1 MPKTANDDL
10 EKVGEGPCVFRG
22 CFAFSP
28 DMHPD
33 LAKLLEAGRI
43 NQAVA
48 GRLDQV
54 SPGKFCLHKAWGAG
68 KVVDWDLS
76 GKKVTIDFEQSSGQV
91 MDLQFALQ
99 RTEPLDPGDF
109 RAKKVEQLEELRALA
124 KSDAVALVIH
134 LLESH
139 GGTMSVDAL
148 ERELTGAVVPADDF
162 RKWWDA
168 AKRALRDSKRVIV
181 PSRRTEPLS
190 LRSGD
195 MSPAEALVSDFEQA
209 RDLKTMSKAL
219 EAITLDLALFKA
231 DPPALQRLLAGINEA
246 ASKSIRIQ
254 LGPVIELLSA
264 RDELVRAFSDIE
276 LPAESMRLADVLAA
290 EEHRLADALT
300 ALSAGRQRAI
310 YDQFHI
316 AFGDRWVEV
325 LTYIFDKVGSRGVA
339 EIAKLMEEKGHM
351 KTLEA
356 HLVSALAR
364 RSLGTDALIWVCRE
378 RHTIA
383 SGIFSSEVGACILN
397 LLETDHL
404 SDGPRKTTR
413 LQTLVSDDKALLSDI
428 VGSMDVNEARNFGR
442 RLMECPVFNDLDRKS
457 LMARVIKARPE
468 TGELVSGQ
476 KSQKDEEL
484 LVSWPSLERKKEE
497 LDDIVRNRIPQ
508 NTKDI
513 SIAREYGDLRENFE
527 YKSAKDQQ
535 KYLNNRKTELQRD
548 ISRARG
554 TDFKGADA
562 SAVNIGTIVNLI
574 NGDGKEETYTVLGAW
589 DSDPEK
595 KELSYLSE
603 LGAAFLN
610 KKVGETVQVRDQNT
624 EALHSYTIKSITPVN
639 P

>member
-1 MPKTANDDL
+1 
-10 EKVGEGPCVFRG
+10 
-22 CFAFSP
+22 
-28 DMHPD
+28 MHPD

-48 GRLDQV
+48 GRLDQLA
-54 SPGKFCLHKAWGAG
+54 PGKFCLHKAWGAG

-76 GKKVTIDFEQSSGQV
+76 AKKVTIDFEQSSGQV

-99 RTEPLDPGDF
+99 RTEALDPGDF

-124 KSDAVALVIH
+124 KSDSVALVIH

-168 AKRALRDSKRVIV
+168 TKRSLRESKRVIV

-190 LRSGD
+190 LRAGD

-219 EAITLDLALFKA
+219 EAITGDLALFKA
-231 DPPALQRLLAGINEA
+231 DPAALQRLLVGINEA

-254 LGPVIELLSA
+254 LGPAIELLSA
-264 RDELVRAFSDIE
+264 RDELVKAFRDIE
-276 LPAESMRLADVLAA
+276 LPAESLRLSDVLAA

-300 ALSAGRQRAI
+300 ALSASRQRAI
-310 YDQFHI
+310 YDQFNV
-316 AFGDRWVEV
+316 AFGDRWVDV
-325 LTYIFDKVGSRGVA
+325 LTFIFDKVGSRGVA
-339 EIAKLMEEKGHM
+339 EIAKLLDEQGYM

-364 RSLGTDALIWVCRE
+364 RSLATDALIWVCRE

-413 LQTLVSDDKALLSDI
+413 LQSLVSDDKALLGDI

-442 RLMECPVFNDLDRKS
+442 RLMECPVFNELDRKS

-497 LDDIVRNRIPQ
+497 LDDIIRNRIPQ

-535 KYLNNRKTELQRD
+535 KYLNNRKSELQRD

-554 TDFKGADA
+554 TDFKGVDA
-562 SAVNIGTIVNLI
+562 STVNIGTIVTLVSES
-574 NGDGKEETYTVLGAW
+574 GEQVVYRVLGAW

-603 LGAAFLN
+603 LGAALLN
-610 KKVGETVQVRDQNT
+610 KKPGETVQVRDQES
-624 EALHSYTIKSITPVN
+624 EAIHTYTVQSITPVN

>member
-1 MPKTANDDL
+1 
-10 EKVGEGPCVFRG
+10 
-22 CFAFSP
+22 
-28 DMHPD
+28 MHPD

-48 GRLDQV
+48 GRLDQL

-68 KVVDWDLS
+68 KVVGWELS
-76 GKKVTIDFEQSSGQV
+76 EKKVTIDFEQSTGQV

-99 RTEPLDPGDF
+99 RTEVLDASDF
-109 RAKKVEQLEELRALA
+109 RAKKVEQLEELRSLA
-124 KSDAVALVIH
+124 KADSVALVIH
-134 LLESH
+134 LLQSH

-148 ERELTGAVVPADDF
+148 ERELSGAVVPADDF

-168 AKRALRDSKRVIV
+168 AKKALRESKRVIV

-190 LRSGD
+190 LRAGD
-195 MSPAEALVSDFEQA
+195 MSPADALVSDFEQA

-231 DPPALQRLLAGINEA
+231 DPPALQRLLVGITESA
-246 ASKSIRIQ
+246 TKSIRIQ
-254 LGPVIELLSA
+254 LGPAIELLSA
-264 RDELVRAFSDIE
+264 RDELVKSFRDID
-276 LPAESMRLADVLAA
+276 LPPESLRLSDVLAA
-290 EEHRLADALT
+290 EEHRLSDALT
-300 ALSAGRQRAI
+300 TLSAGRQRAI
-310 YDQFHI
+310 YEQFPI

-325 LTYIFDKVGSRGVA
+325 LTGIFDKVGSRGVA
-339 EIAKLMEEKGHM
+339 EIAKLLEEKGHM
-351 KTLEA
+351 KVLAT
-356 HLVSALAR
+356 HLISALAR

-378 RHTIA
+378 RNGSA
-383 SGIFSSEVGACILN
+383 SEVFSGEVGACILN

-413 LQTLVSDDKALLSDI
+413 LQSQLSDDKELLSDI

-442 RLMECPVFNDLDRKS
+442 RLMECPVFNELDRKS

-468 TGELVSGQ
+468 TGELVAGRGA
-476 KSQKDEEL
+476 KKEEEL

-497 LDDIVRNRIPQ
+497 LDDIIRVRIPQ

-527 YKSAKDQQ
+527 YKSSKDQQ

-562 SAVNIGTIVNLI
+562 TSVNIGTIVNLI
-574 NGDGKEETYTVLGAW
+574 NEDGQELTYTVLGAW

-610 KKVGETVQVRDQNT
+610 KKPGETVQVRDQHT
-624 EALHSYTIKSITPVN
+624 EVLHTYTIKSIAPVN

>member
-1 MPKTANDDL
+1 
-10 EKVGEGPCVFRG
+10 
-22 CFAFSP
+22 
-28 DMHPD
+28 MHPD

-48 GRLDQV
+48 GRLDQLA
-54 SPGKFCLHKAWGAG
+54 PGKFCLHKAWGAG

-76 GKKVTIDFEQSSGQV
+76 AKKVTIDFEQSSGQV

-99 RTEPLDPGDF
+99 RTEVLDPGDF
-109 RAKKVEQLEELRALA
+109 RAKKVEQLEELRSLS
-124 KSDAVALVIH
+124 KSDSVALVVH

-148 ERELTGAVVPADDF
+148 ERELSGAVVPADEF

-168 AKRALRDSKRVIV
+168 AKRSLRESKRVIV

-219 EAITLDLALFKA
+219 EAITGDVALFKA
-231 DPPALQRLLAGINEA
+231 DPAALQRLLAGINEV

-254 LGPVIELLSA
+254 LGPAIELLSA
-264 RDELVRAFSDIE
+264 RDELVKAFRDIE
-276 LPAESMRLADVLAA
+276 LPAESLRLSDVLAA

-310 YDQFHI
+310 YDEFNV
-316 AFGDRWVEV
+316 AFGDRWVQV
-325 LTYIFDKVGSRGVA
+325 LTFIFDKVGSRGVV
-339 EIAKLMEEKGHM
+339 EIAKLLHEQGFM

-378 RHTIA
+378 RNDTA

-413 LQTLVSDDKALLSDI
+413 LQSLVSDDKDLLGDI

-476 KSQKDEEL
+476 KSQKEEEL

-497 LDDIVRNRIPQ
+497 LDDIIRNRIPQ

-535 KYLNNRKTELQRD
+535 KYLNNRKSELQRD

-554 TDFKGADA
+554 TDFKGVDA
-562 SAVNIGTIVNLI
+562 STVNIGTVVTLTGGS
-574 NGDGKEETYTVLGAW
+574 GDQVTYSVLGAW

-603 LGAAFLN
+603 LGAALLN
-610 KKVGETVQVRDQNT
+610 KKPGETVQVRDQES
-624 EALHSYTIKSITPVN
+624 EAVSTYTIQSISPVN

>member
-1 MPKTANDDL
+1 
-10 EKVGEGPCVFRG
+10 
-22 CFAFSP
+22 
-28 DMHPD
+28 MHPD

-43 NQAVA
+43 NEAVA

-68 KVVDWDLS
+68 KVVDWDLP

-124 KSDAVALVIH
+124 KSDAVSLVIH

-148 ERELTGAVVPADDF
+148 ERELTGAVIPADGF

-168 AKRALRDSKRVIV
+168 AKKALRDSKRVIV
-181 PSRRTEPLS
+181 PTRRTEPLS

-195 MSPAEALVSDFEQA
+195 LSPAEALVSDFEQA
-209 RDLKTMSKAL
+209 RDLKTMAKAL

-231 DPPALQRLLAGINEA
+231 DPPALQRLLSGINEV

-254 LGPVIELLSA
+254 LGSVIELLSA
-264 RDELVRAFSDIE
+264 RDELVNAFKDIE
-276 LPAESMRLADVLAA
+276 LPSDSMRLADVLAA

-300 ALSAGRQRAI
+300 TLSAGRQRAI
-310 YDQFHI
+310 YDQFHV

-339 EIAKLMEEKGHM
+339 EIAKLLEEKGHM
-351 KTLEA
+351 KTLEV

-378 RHTIA
+378 RNTIA

-413 LQTLVSDDKALLSDI
+413 LQTLVSDDKDLLSDI

-442 RLMECPVFNDLDRKS
+442 RLMECPVFSDLDRKS

-476 KSQKDEEL
+476 KAQKDEEL
-484 LVSWPSLERKKEE
+484 VVSWPSLERKKAE

-562 SAVNIGTIVNLI
+562 STVNIGTIVQLVNES
-574 NGDGKEETYTVLGAW
+574 GESVTYTVLGAW

-603 LGAAFLN
+603 LGAALLN
-610 KKVGETVQVRDQNT
+610 KKPGETVQVRDQNT
-624 EALHSYTIKSITPVN
+624 EALHTFTIQSISPVN

>member
-1 MPKTANDDL
+1 
-10 EKVGEGPCVFRG
+10 
-22 CFAFSP
+22 
-28 DMHPD
+28 MHPD

-48 GRLDQV
+48 GRLDQL

-68 KVVDWDLS
+68 KVVEWDLS
-76 GKKVTIDFEQSSGQV
+76 AKKVTIDFEQSSAQV

-124 KSDAVALVIH
+124 KSDSVALVIH

-168 AKRALRDSKRVIV
+168 AKRSLRESKRVIV

-231 DPPALQRLLAGINEA
+231 DPPALQRLLVGINES

-254 LGPVIELLSA
+254 LGPAIELLSA
-264 RDELVRAFSDIE
+264 RDELVKSFRDID
-276 LPAESMRLADVLAA
+276 LPAESLRLSDVLAA
-290 EEHRLADALT
+290 EEHRLSDALT

-339 EIAKLMEEKGHM
+339 EIAKLLDEKGHM

-442 RLMECPVFNDLDRKS
+442 RLMECPVFNELDRKS

-476 KSQKDEEL
+476 KSKKDEEL
-484 LVSWPSLERKKEE
+484 LVSWHSLERKKEE
-497 LDDIVRNRIPQ
+497 LDDIIRNRIPQ

-535 KYLNNRKTELQRD
+535 KYLNNRKSELQRD

-562 SAVNIGTIVNLI
+562 TAVNIGTIVNLI
-574 NGDGKEETYTVLGAW
+574 NEGGQEETYTVLGAW

-610 KKVGETVQVRDQNT
+610 KKVGETVQVRDENT
-624 EALHSYTIKSITPVN
+624 EALHTYTIKSITAVN

>member
-1 MPKTANDDL
+1 
-10 EKVGEGPCVFRG
+10 
-22 CFAFSP
+22 
-28 DMHPD
+28 MHPD

-48 GRLDQV
+48 ARLDQL

-68 KVVDWDLS
+68 KVIGWDLP
-76 GKKVTIDFEQSSGQV
+76 GKKVTIDFEQSSGQT
-91 MDLQFALQ
+91 MDLQFAIQ
-99 RTEPLDPGDF
+99 RTETLDPGDF

-124 KSDAVALVIH
+124 KADSVALVIH

-148 ERELTGAVVPADDF
+148 ERELSGVVVAADDF
-162 RKWWDA
+162 RKWWEA

-209 RDLKTMSKAL
+209 RDLKTMAKAL
-219 EAITLDLALFKA
+219 EAITGDLALFKS
-231 DPPALQRLLAGINEA
+231 DPPALQRLLAGINESA
-246 ASKSIRIQ
+246 ARSVRIS
-254 LGPVIELLSA
+254 LGPALELLSA
-264 RDELVRAFSDIE
+264 RDEMVRAFDGIE
-276 LPAESMRLADVLAA
+276 LPAESLRLSDLLAS
-290 EEHRLADALT
+290 EENRLADALNGL
-300 ALSAGRQRAI
+300 ASGRQRAI
-310 YDQFHI
+310 YEEFPA
-316 AFGDRWVEV
+316 AFGDRWVDV
-325 LTYIFDKVGSRGVA
+325 LTHIFDKVGSRGVA
-339 EIAKLMEEKGHM
+339 EIAKLLEERGQM
-351 KTLEA
+351 PTLSA
-356 HLVSALAR
+356 YLVSALAR

-378 RHTIA
+378 RDTTA
-383 SGIFSSEVGACILN
+383 SAIFSSEVGACILN

-413 LQTLVSDDKALLSDI
+413 LQSMLSDDKELLGDI

-442 RLMECPVFNDLDRKS
+442 RLMECPVFNELDRKS

-468 TGELVSGQ
+468 TGELVAGRGAKKEQ
-476 KSQKDEEL
+476 EL
-484 LVSWPSLERKKEE
+484 LVSWPSLEKKKAE
-497 LDDIVRNRIPQ
+497 LDDIIRNRIPQ

-554 TDFKGADA
+554 TDFKGADT
-562 SAVNIGTIVNLI
+562 SAVNIGTIVNLV
-574 NGDGKEETYTVLGAW
+574 NEDGNQMTYTVLGAW
-589 DSDPEK
+589 DSNPEK
-595 KELSYLSE
+595 AELSYLSE
-603 LGAAFLN
+603 LGAALLN
-610 KKVGETVQVRDQNT
+610 KKPGDTVQVRDEHT
-624 EALHSYTIKSITPVN
+624 PVLHSYTIQSIAAVN